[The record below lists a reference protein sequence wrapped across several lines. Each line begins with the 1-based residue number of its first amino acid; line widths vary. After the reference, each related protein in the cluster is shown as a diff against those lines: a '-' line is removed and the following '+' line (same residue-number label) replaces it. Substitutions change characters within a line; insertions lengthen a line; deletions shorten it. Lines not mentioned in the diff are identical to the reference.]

1 MTKRS
6 YYEVKK
12 KISAQETNN
21 YINIDEWEKH
31 PISLSSSSSSSSE
44 KKQEKKI
51 DVYNDFNQK

>member
-44 KKQEKKI
+44 KKTRKK
-51 DVYNDFNQK
+51 NQCL